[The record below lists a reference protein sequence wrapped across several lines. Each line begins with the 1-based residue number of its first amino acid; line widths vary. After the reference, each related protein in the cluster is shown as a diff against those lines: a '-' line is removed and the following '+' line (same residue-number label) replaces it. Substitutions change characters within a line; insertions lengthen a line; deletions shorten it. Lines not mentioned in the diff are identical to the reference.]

1 MSHRSEACSS
11 QRLTEWSMRDMP
23 TVFGEIG
30 RPSPW
35 KAAGEM
41 GTEEFHVIDLL
52 LTQALWLFGPEFDRP
67 VHRAS
72 PYRMQESTEIKK
84 QQGLNLKTGKDYSM
98 PNNHKKTRGLNHKEL
113 PKCPTGIKG
122 FDQITEGGLPKNR
135 TTLIC
140 GSAGSGKTLLGLDFL
155 IKGAAN
161 YHEPG
166 IFMSFEETEDELYK
180 DVASLSLDL
189 QGLVSQKKILLEH
202 VILERRDIQELD
214 FNLEGLLIRLEHAI
228 DAIGAK
234 RVVLDSI
241 ESLFAGLT
249 DAGML
254 RLEIKRL
261 FRWLKN
267 KHVTAIVTGEPGQGS
282 YTRHGLEEYISDCI
296 ILLDNRVNEQMAIRR
311 IRVIKY
317 RGSNHGTNEYP
328 FVIDKNGLSVI
339 PITSAGLDQPGTG
352 KRVSTG
358 IPSLDTMFQGGG
370 FTRGSTVLISGT
382 AGTGKTSLA
391 AAFAVERCTRG
402 ERCLFLSYEE
412 SSGQLIQNMSSIDI
426 RLARWVKKGLLRIVS
441 TRPSF
446 FGLEMH
452 LLDLYKTIEEFKP
465 HAVVIDPLT
474 SLIAEGSQ
482 REIQSMV
489 TRMID
494 LLKSKS
500 ITGVFTSLVSS
511 TAQNYTSGEVG
522 VSSLID
528 TWLVVRELEEE
539 AGKRRIRGLYI
550 VKSRGMGHSS
560 DVHKLVLSNDGI
572 SIVPIPAAAGLIQ
585 KNKVN
590 PGGSEKEKMH
600 SKTSSLG
607 VLG

>member
-1 MSHRSEACSS
+1 
-11 QRLTEWSMRDMP
+11 MP
-23 TVFGEIG
+23 
-30 RPSPW
+30 
-35 KAAGEM
+35 K
-41 GTEEFHVIDLL
+41 
-52 LTQALWLFGPEFDRP
+52 
-67 VHRAS
+67 
-72 PYRMQESTEIKK
+72 
-84 QQGLNLKTGKDYSM
+84 
-98 PNNHKKTRGLNHKEL
+98 NHKKKRALTHNQLY
-113 PKCPTGIKG
+113 KCPTGIKG
-122 FDQITEGGLPKNR
+122 FDQITAGGLPKNR

-161 YHEPG
+161 YNEPG

-202 VILERRDIQELD
+202 VLLERRDIQESGE
-214 FNLEGLLIRLEHAI
+214 FNLEGLFIRLEHAI

-234 RVVLDSI
+234 RVVIDSI

-249 DAGML
+249 DAGIL

-267 KHVTAIVTGEPGQGS
+267 KRVTAIVTGEPGHDS

-296 ILLDNRVNEQMAIRR
+296 ILLDNRVNEETAIRR

-339 PITSAGLDQPGTG
+339 PITSAGLDQPGTD

-358 IPSLDTMFQGGG
+358 IPSLDKMFQGGG
-370 FTRGSTVLISGT
+370 FTKGSTILISGT

-391 AAFAVERCTRG
+391 AAFAVERCKRG

-412 SSGQLIQNMSSIDI
+412 SSGQLVQNMSSIDI
-426 RLARWVKKGLLRIVS
+426 NLAPLVKKGLLRIVS

-452 LLDLYKTIEEFKP
+452 LLDLYKTIEDFKP
-465 HAVVIDPLT
+465 QAVVIDPLT

-494 LLKSKS
+494 LIKSKS

-560 DVHKLVLSNDGI
+560 DVHKLVLSDDGI
-572 SIVPIPAAAGLIQ
+572 NIVPMNAAADPDQ
-585 KNKVN
+585 KKKV
-590 PGGSEKEKMH
+590 GKGSEKEKMKLK
-600 SKTSSLG
+600 SRELG
-607 VLG
+607 VQA